1 MGYTQNEEANPL
13 PLRAPINPDFTLN
26 MMNQKNTFGVVAP
39 PASGFFGNNIN
50 KSAQSTNTFASVYDM
65 RTNNRMT
72 SVKSQTGNGCWD
84 FASMGSV
91 ESRWKTSGL
100 GTFDL
105 GEHNLQ
111 QCHRFDPSRSTW
123 GNHFMSSAYYLR
135 RSGPIS
141 QSDDVLLSCPSYAT
155 PVAYI
160 TDVRYL
166 PNNRDII
173 KQALLDYGGIYTMM
187 YWDATKYNATNKT
200 YFYNGI
206 PRVNHAVVIAGWND
220 TMTTAGGN
228 GAWIIKNS
236 WGTSWGENGYF
247 YISYGD
253 SSILDYNAVWPSR
266 IDYQPLSQVYN
277 YDTLGYIEE
286 WGYNDANADY
296 GLVKFVASANHK
308 ITKVGSYVVGAN
320 STLKFQVY
328 KNFDT
333 STLTLSNLLNETPV
347 ISCQFP
353 GYYTYD
359 LDSAIYL
366 NKNDTFYIKVNY
378 DVPGYGFPIPIEDT
392 LWYYEG
398 IWKHD
403 YSNPSI
409 ETDKCWISGT
419 GSNGSWWLLGASNP
433 GYAVDLCIKA
443 YAESMCTPQILP
455 FNENFQSSAQPDC
468 WDQQNKSAFGTWQ
481 ISTTTYAGG
490 NANELIHWKNNT
502 NTTISSI
509 SRMILPAINTTGISN
524 LKLSFKNMYKDHQG
538 WGGSGAV
545 IKVQSSSDG
554 INWTNENFSH
564 TSGSGDMNAKDTT
577 ISIHNNLNIPK
588 TYLSFTLE
596 GNLYHIW
603 YWAIDNIN
611 VYEPNKQVNIKTYPE
626 GLYNQTSNQLNK
638 VQDEFG
644 NHFAG
649 DTADLI
655 TVKLASKQQPYT
667 IEYTYQSAI
676 DTSGHIIF
684 EILPDVS
691 DSAYIVIRH
700 GNHLETWSSS
710 PISFTSDTIT
720 YNFTTSASKAYGDN
734 QKEISPGIFAI
745 MVGDVNQDGIVDLSD
760 LVNMDTDLTNGTVA
774 YIVYDLNGD
783 GVVDLSDLVTIDENI
798 TNGVVVMS
806 P

>member
-39 PASGFFGNNIN
+39 PANGFFGNNIN
-50 KSAQSTNTFASVYDM
+50 KSAQSTNTFACVYDM

-123 GNHFMSSAYYLR
+123 GNHFMSSAYYIR

-200 YFYNGI
+200 YFYNGV

-333 STLTLSNLLNETPV
+333 STLSLSNLLNETPV
-347 ISCQFP
+347 KSCQFP

-455 FNENFQSSAQPDC
+455 INENFQSSAQPDC

-538 WGGSGAV
+538 WGGNGAV

-577 ISIHNNLNIPK
+577 ISILNNLNIPK

-611 VYEPNKQVNIKTYPE
+611 IYEPNKQANIKTYPE
-626 GLYNQTSNQLNK
+626 GLYNHTSNQLNK

-667 IEYTYQSAI
+667 IEYTYQTAI

-710 PISFTSDTIT
+710 PISFASDTIT
-720 YNFTTSASKAYGDN
+720 YNFTTSSSKAYGDN
-734 QKEISPGIFAI
+734 QKEISPGIFAN

-798 TNGVVVMS
+798 INGAVVMS